1 MNKYFR
7 LYPFCIYEE
16 TLYNACI
23 YNLSSGDV
31 IKISEDY
38 RNFIH
43 DCEVEFNPVDDAY
56 KSIAIDLQ
64 NKGLG
69 KIYDNKVYSC
79 HLREGLEL
87 EEELEFK
94 TNNTLM
100 TLFLEITTKCNLDCE
115 FCHYPNRFMRR
126 TGCSRDKS
134 EVIMTPEIG
143 KKAIQEAAKL
153 GAKQIVFIGGEPSL
167 YIDNLKKFVD
177 CAEKCGIK
185 NFILYTNGY
194 KISDKFLNFIK
205 SKKIMVNLQIISLN
219 SKDAATI
226 TGHTDYVEEIKKTL
240 SNLDITNLYIT
251 VLIGKR
257 NKDAFNNIQDY
268 ISNKYPSVFINKD
281 YIYPGINSDYSLDDK
296 TALKVP
302 KFKKVNVVEYSEN
315 LKHHNCF
322 SKSIS
327 VSASGNILPCIMLK
341 NHVLGNIVDCNLS
354 TILCQG
360 TYFKYKYLSK
370 NHIRPCNLCAYR
382 FCCSDCR
389 AINKS
394 LYNES
399 YCNIADFI
407 STEEKENLP
416 S

>member
-1 MNKYFR
+1 MNKFFR

-23 YNLSSGDV
+23 YNLSNGDV
-31 IKISEDY
+31 IKVSDDY
-38 RNFIH
+38 RNFLH
-43 DCEVEFNPVDDAY
+43 NCEIEIKPVDDKY
-56 KSIAIDLQ
+56 KYIAIDLQ

-69 KIYDNKVYSC
+69 KIYDNKIYSC
-79 HLREGLEL
+79 YLHEGLEL

-115 FCHYPNRFMRR
+115 FCHYPNSFMRR

-134 EVIMTPEIG
+134 ETVMTPEIG

-167 YIDNLKKFVD
+167 YINNIKEFVD
-177 CAEKCGIK
+177 CGEKCGIN

-194 KISDKFLNFIK
+194 QINDKFLNYIQNKNF
-205 SKKIMVNLQIISLN
+205 MVNLQIISLN
-219 SKDAATI
+219 SKDAITI
-226 TGHTDYVEEIKKTL
+226 TGHTDYVEAIKKTL

-251 VLIGKR
+251 VLIGEK
-257 NKDAFNNIQDY
+257 NKNAFNNIHDY
-268 ISNKYPSVFINKD
+268 ISTKYPSAYINKEF
-281 YIYPGINSDYSLDDK
+281 IYPGTDFDYSLDDK
-296 TALKVP
+296 TALKIP
-302 KFKKVNVVEYSEN
+302 RLKKVNVVGYSEN

-327 VSASGNILPCIMLK
+327 VSANGNILPCIMLK
-341 NHVLGNIVDCNLS
+341 NNILGNITDSKLS
-354 TILCQG
+354 TILYQDA
-360 TYFKYKYLSK
+360 YFKYKYLSK
-370 NHIRPCNLCAYR
+370 SRIKPCNLCAYR
-382 FCCSDCR
+382 FSCSDCR

-394 LYNES
+394 LYNEA

-407 STEEKENLP
+407 SSRERKNSL
-416 S
+416 

>member
-1 MNKYFR
+1 MNKFFR
-7 LYPFCIYEE
+7 LYPFCVYEE

-23 YNLSSGDV
+23 YNLSNGDV
-31 IKISEDY
+31 IKVSEDY
-38 RNFIH
+38 RNFLH
-43 DCEVEFNPVDDAY
+43 NCEIEIKPVDDKY
-56 KSIAIDLQ
+56 KYIAIDLQ

-69 KIYDNKVYSC
+69 KIYDNKIYSC
-79 HLREGLEL
+79 YLHEGLEL

-115 FCHYPNRFMRR
+115 FCHYPNSFMRR

-134 EVIMTPEIG
+134 ETVMTPEIG

-167 YIDNLKKFVD
+167 YINNLKEFVD
-177 CAEKCGIK
+177 FGEKCGIN

-194 KISDKFLNFIK
+194 HVNDKILNYIQNKNF
-205 SKKIMVNLQIISLN
+205 MVNLQIVSLN
-219 SKDAATI
+219 PKDATVI
-226 TGHTDYVEEIKKTL
+226 TGRTDYVEAIKHTL

-251 VLIGKR
+251 VLIGEK
-257 NKDAFNNIQDY
+257 NKDAFNNIHDY
-268 ISNKYPSVFINKD
+268 ISTKYPSAFINKEF
-281 YIYPGINSDYSLDDK
+281 IYPGTDFDYSLDDK
-296 TALKVP
+296 TALKIP
-302 KFKKVNVVEYSEN
+302 RLKKVNVVGYSEN

-327 VSASGNILPCIMLK
+327 VSANGNILPCIMLK
-341 NHVLGNIVDCNLS
+341 NNILGNITDSKLS
-354 TILCQG
+354 TILYQDA
-360 TYFKYKYLSK
+360 YFKYKYLSK
-370 NHIRPCNLCAYR
+370 SRIKPCNLCAYR
-382 FCCSDCR
+382 FSCSDCR

-394 LYNES
+394 LYNEA

-407 STEEKENLP
+407 SSRERKNSL
-416 S
+416 